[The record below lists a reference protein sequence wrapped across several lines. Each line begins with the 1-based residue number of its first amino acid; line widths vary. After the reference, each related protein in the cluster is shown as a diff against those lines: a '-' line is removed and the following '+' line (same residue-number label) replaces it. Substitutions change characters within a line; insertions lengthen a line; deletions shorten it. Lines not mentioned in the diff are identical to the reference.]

1 MLSEA
6 TLRAHQAFHTWDRNP
21 WQQRARLMQSL
32 WRQERGLA
40 PAGAQPH
47 DGSSVVDPD
56 RQGVAFLSS
65 QARDAVRRS
74 LTQPQPGSG
83 GNGVRWYSN
92 LLLSQSLSFNLFGPL
107 TDQVYAEETT
117 RALQA
122 VWPDIA
128 QVTDIVFDYSPGRR
142 WSVASGLDT
151 RHDVHVAYI
160 DPAGAKRFLGVKV
173 TYFEDLSGTRPEL
186 HPRARDLMARS
197 DAFADDAAD
206 YLGRGRTGQLLR
218 DHLLVLGANDSGDAT
233 GRFVVLHPT
242 GNAAVAA
249 HVDQYRRQLADD
261 ATFESRT
268 LEEVVTAFRRTL
280 EAPWVDDFDRR
291 YLDGAAVADLDT
303 TD

>member
-1 MLSEA
+1 
-6 TLRAHQAFHTWDRNP
+6 
-21 WQQRARLMQSL
+21 
-32 WRQERGLA
+32 
-40 PAGAQPH
+40 
-47 DGSSVVDPD
+47 
-56 RQGVAFLSS
+56 
-65 QARDAVRRS
+65 VRRS
-74 LTQPQPGSG
+74 LAQPQPGSHS
-83 GNGVRWYSN
+83 NGARWYSN

-107 TDQVYAEETT
+107 TDQVYAEDTT

-142 WSVASGLDT
+142 WSIASGLDT
-151 RHDVHVAYI
+151 RHDVHVSYI

-197 DAFADDAAD
+197 DAFAADAAD
-206 YLGRGRTGQLLR
+206 QLGRGSTGQLLR
-218 DHLLVLGANDSGDAT
+218 DHLLVLGANDGGDAA

-261 ATFESRT
+261 ATFEART
-268 LEEVVTAFRRTL
+268 LEEVVAAFRRTL

-291 YLDGAAVADLDT
+291 YLDGTTVAGLDS

>member
-1 MLSEA
+1 MLNEA

-40 PAGAQPH
+40 PGGGQSH
-47 DGSSVVDPD
+47 DGSSVADPD
-56 RQGVAFLSS
+56 RQGVAFLST

-74 LTQPQPGSG
+74 LTQPHPGSTT
-83 GNGVRWYSN
+83 NTAHWYSN

-107 TDQVYAEETT
+107 ADQIYDDETT
-117 RALQA
+117 HALRA

-128 QVTDIVFDYSPGRR
+128 QVTDIAFDYSPGRR
-142 WSVASGLDT
+142 WSIASGLDT
-151 RHDVHVAYI
+151 RHDVHVSYI
-160 DPAGAKRFLGVKV
+160 DQAGAKRFLGVKV
-173 TYFEDLSGTRPEL
+173 TYVEDLAGTRPEL
-186 HPRARDLMARS
+186 HPRARNLMARS
-197 DAFADDAAD
+197 EVFADDSD
-206 YLGRGRTGQLLR
+206 GYLGHGRAGQLLR

-242 GNAAVAA
+242 SNAAMSA

-268 LEEVVTAFRRTL
+268 LEEVVAAFRHTL
-280 EAPWVDDFDRR
+280 GASWVDDFDRR
-291 YLDGAAVADLDT
+291 YLDGTALADLDSA
-303 TD
+303 D